1 MNNKLVLTDC
11 DGVLLDWEYAFNVWI
26 NDKGYKLIDPLSYKV
41 SERYNIPVPKAARFV
56 KNFNESAT
64 MGFLPPLR
72 DAMYYVKKL
81 HEECGYI
88 FRVITSMSTNPWAV
102 ELRKRNLT
110 KLFGTA
116 IEQVICLETGAD
128 KDQALAPY
136 EGSGLFWI
144 EDKPENAEA
153 GEKIGLRSLIIEH
166 GHNMGYNN
174 TADACIPLVKNWKE
188 IYEMLKY

>member
-11 DGVLLDWEYAFNVWI
+11 DGVLLDWEYAFNVWM
-26 NDKGYKLIDPLSYKV
+26 NDKGYKLINPLSYKV
-41 SERYNIPVPKAARFV
+41 SERYSISVAEGASFV
-56 KNFNESAT
+56 KIFNESAT

-72 DAMYYVKKL
+72 DAMHYVKKL
-81 HEECGYI
+81 HEEYGYI
-88 FRVITSMSTNPWAV
+88 FRIITSMSTNPWAV

-128 KDQALAPY
+128 KDEALAPY

-144 EDKPENAEA
+144 EDKPENAEVGA
-153 GEKIGLRSLIIEH
+153 LLGLRSVIVEH
-166 GHNMGYNN
+166 GHNMHYNDM
-174 TADACIPLVKNWKE
+174 TGIPLVKNWKE